1 MWPFLAF
8 GSWFG
13 VLATAGG
20 NPRVNRFGWYLT
32 FIMAVVFVGM
42 RHRVGTDWFNYLA
55 MMNSAKDAFSIT
67 ELFRVSEPFYAILLK
82 ISIWSGYGMYL
93 TNVITTIV
101 SLAGIF
107 ALARRMPEPWLA
119 LMAAVP
125 YLIVV
130 VGMSA
135 NRQFFAIGILMYLVS
150 IWQKTSLPMR
160 VAWIILAVGFHK
172 TAVMFFAFV
181 ILDTKINPYLKFIVI
196 FLMTVGTIYYLNTS
210 DSMDYYSQTYISGEK
225 VVESRGA
232 QAHAALTAIPA
243 LMLFLIPTLRRQI
256 PTWPVIGYLAYG
268 SIGCFILT
276 FYYSTAGDR
285 LALYFFAVPMFV
297 WSLLPSAFP
306 SSSRILVRFAIAL
319 IMNGLMA
326 GWLFFANEAESHI
339 PYGNA
344 LTVPKWQL
352 DFTL

>member
-20 NPRVNRFGWYLT
+20 NPRVSRFGWYLT
-32 FIMAVVFVGM
+32 FIMAVLFIGM

-55 MMNSAKDAFSIT
+55 MMDSAKAAFSVT

-93 TNVITTIV
+93 ANLVTTIV
-101 SLAGIF
+101 ALAGIF

-119 LMAAVP
+119 VLAAVP

-150 IWQKTSLPMR
+150 IWGKATVPMR
-160 VAWIILAVGFHK
+160 VGWILLAIGFHK
-172 TAVMFFAFV
+172 SAVMFFGFV
-181 ILDTKINPYLKFIVI
+181 ILDTKINPYLKAIVI
-196 FLMTVGTIYYLNTS
+196 SLLTLITIYYINTN
-210 DSMDYYSQTYISGEK
+210 DSLDYYSKTYISGET
-225 VVESRGA
+225 VVESSGA

-243 LMLFLIPTLRRQI
+243 MMLFLIPALRRQI
-256 PTWPVIGYLAYG
+256 PTYPIIGYLAYG

-276 FYYSTAGDR
+276 FIYSTVGDR

-319 IMNGLMA
+319 IMNGLLA
-326 GWLFFANEAESHI
+326 SWLFFANEAESHI
-339 PYGNA
+339 PYENA
-344 LTVPKWQL
+344 LTVPSWQL

>member
-20 NPRVNRFGWYLT
+20 NARVNRFGWYLT
-32 FIMAVVFVGM
+32 FVMAVIFIGM
-42 RHRVGTDWFNYLA
+42 RHRVGTDWFNYLE
-55 MMNSAKDAFSIT
+55 MMAAAKAAFSVT
-67 ELFRVSEPFYAILLK
+67 DLFQVAEPFYAILLK
-82 ISIWSGYGMYL
+82 VSIWSGYGMYL
-93 TNVITTIV
+93 ANLVTTVI
-101 SLAGIF
+101 SLGCIF

-119 LMAAVP
+119 MMAAIP

-130 VGMSA
+130 IGMSA
-135 NRQFFAIGILMYLVS
+135 NRQFLAIGILMYLVS
-150 IWQKTSLPMR
+150 IWQKTTLPMR
-160 VAWIILAVGFHK
+160 VGWILLAIGFHK
-172 TAVMFFAFV
+172 TAVMFLVFV
-181 ILDTKINPYLKFIVI
+181 VLDTKINSYFKFIII
-196 FLMTVGTIYYLNTS
+196 FLMTVLTIYYLNTS
-210 DSMDYYSQTYISGEK
+210 ESLDYYSNLYISGDT

-243 LMLFLIPTLRRQI
+243 LMLFLIPGLKRLI
-256 PTWPVIGYLAYG
+256 PTFPIIGYLAYG

-276 FYYSTAGDR
+276 FFYSTVGDR

-306 SSSRILVRFAIAL
+306 ASSRVLVRFGIAL
-319 IMNGLMA
+319 IMNGLLA
-326 GWLFFANEAESHI
+326 GWLLFANEAESHI
-339 PYGNA
+339 PYENA
-344 LTVPKWQL
+344 LTVASWQL